1 MATAA
6 QRNRNNI
13 PHKNP
18 SINDP
23 ILLRLTS
30 IFIRPFIIVIKFT
43 PFRYL
48 TFIVI
53 NVHCDQ
59 LVMVATVEMHPVL
72 VICRQREMAERT
84 AQTITYQN
92 DFHC

>member
-1 MATAA
+1 M
-6 QRNRNNI
+6 
-13 PHKNP
+13 
-18 SINDP
+18 NDP

-43 PFRYL
+43 PFRYF

-53 NVHCDQ
+53 NVYCDQ
-59 LVMVATVEMHPVL
+59 LIMVATVEMHPVL
-72 VICRQREMAERT
+72 VICRQCKVTERA